1 MTFLQS
7 KKEKK
12 KIEDLIDDT
21 IKDKDPF
28 STFDDFWWEEELF
41 SKKVSKPTAEAST
54 KFLKEIDEMFKNI
67 LRNLRPVD
75 NRTEQELIDNQF
87 IPIDDRTQQELEDD
101 DYISLDERTEQE
113 LKDDDYI
120 SIDDMTE
127 QEVKDDISL
136 KSDNKIEDI
145 DLTSAWDSKK
155 TKIARSGPIYKLST
169 DYNQKVKAANKIKN
183 KYLRKTIGQKNLKN
197 KISAEWLKA
206 AGYLE
211 TKDQDKISYMFI
223 PPKKDKK
230 NDSAHFI
237 RTEIDSTDFK
247 KENLI
252 SKVKKDSSKKP
263 YHYKKKH
270 QKIMNQTKPL
280 NF

>member
-1 MTFLQS
+1 M
-7 KKEKK
+7 
-12 KIEDLIDDT
+12 
-21 IKDKDPF
+21 
-28 STFDDFWWEEELF
+28 F

-127 QEVKDDISL
+127 QELKDDISL

-252 SKVKKDSSKKP
+252 SKVKKDNSKKP
-263 YHYKKKH
+263 YNYKKKH